1 MTLVKIVSGGQTG
14 VDRGALDAALAANFP
29 CGGWCPEGRQ
39 SEDGRIPDNYPLLVL
54 AGSGYRQRTLR
65 NLLDS
70 DGTVILFT
78 GSLTGGTK
86 LTRDLCLR
94 ERKIFRLVN
103 AAQVSVSEAID
114 EVASFIKEQNIRV
127 LNVAGPRR
135 SGWNRGHELAFNV
148 IAGVIGTARSS
159 SAIRG
164 MSDEAA

>member
-1 MTLVKIVSGGQTG
+1 
-14 VDRGALDAALAANFP
+14 
-29 CGGWCPEGRQ
+29 
-39 SEDGRIPDNYPLLVL
+39 
-54 AGSGYRQRTLR
+54 
-65 NLLDS
+65 LLDS

-94 ERKIFRLVN
+94 ERKAFRLVN

-135 SGWNRGHELAFNV
+135 SGWNGGHELAFNV

-159 SAIRG
+159 SAVRG